1 MVQCSS
7 PSSTSTWCRGLSVLV
22 WRTVTKCRRKRH
34 TVTHF
39 CHTHWSQPLLLFLCW
54 HQECPHK
61 HLESLADGKSRERLP
76 FMSGERTEE
85 KTGIKV
91 EDMRW
96 MPAERAGD
104 GPTQR
109 AELSHENCCSQE
121 NFSWT
126 SASHSNNGGL
136 WILTHTA
143 RRPDI
148 AFMWNAQTE
157 PQKHGAAPLMIQS
170 WTTSTE
176 QSRQKHRQLAL
187 SSFLEH
193 KQGLF
198 KKQLLWKLASQN
210 NPTELYFYATIH
222 EETPAS
228 PPLPPREAG
237 TKRMERFH
245 LRCI

>member
-1 MVQCSS
+1 MVKAEKDFLLCQ
-7 PSSTSTWCRGLSVLV
+7 GKEL
-22 WRTVTKCRRKRH
+22 RRK
-34 TVTHF
+34 
-39 CHTHWSQPLLLFLCW
+39 
-54 HQECPHK
+54 QESK
-61 HLESLADGKSRERLP
+61 LK
-76 FMSGERTEE
+76 
-85 KTGIKV
+85 IK
-91 EDMRW
+91 RW

-170 WTTSTE
+170 WTTSAE
-176 QSRQKHRQLAL
+176 QSRQTHRRLAL

-210 NPTELYFYATIH
+210 NRTELYFYATIH